1 MGIGQAKVVYELTDE
16 VLERVVDKKLS
27 KLVLAAFLNRYD
39 NILVGVKDI
48 AHFHNVTTH
57 TVTNYIKDGLIVPE
71 VKVSENEH
79 PKFRMSY
86 ALTLDFKEL
95 QKQLR
100 AKNRGY

>member
-1 MGIGQAKVVYELTDE
+1 MGTGQSYMVYQLTPKDLDE
-16 VLERVVDKKLS
+16 VIDKKLS

-39 NILVGVKDI
+39 NVLVGVKDI

-71 VKVSENEH
+71 VKINENEH

>member
-1 MGIGQAKVVYELTDE
+1 MGANRMNTLIMADYAELQKLINDE
-16 VLERVVDKKLS
+16 IVEARFKAMIS
-27 KLVLAAFLNRYD
+27 RFD

-71 VKVSENEH
+71 VRVNENEH

-100 AKNRGY
+100 AKNKGY